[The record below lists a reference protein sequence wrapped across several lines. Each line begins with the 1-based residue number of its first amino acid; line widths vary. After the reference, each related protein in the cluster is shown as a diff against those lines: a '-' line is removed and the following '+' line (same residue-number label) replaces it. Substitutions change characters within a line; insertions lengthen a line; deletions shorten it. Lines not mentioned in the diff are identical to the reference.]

1 MRSTTPLRDGH
12 RSSESPAQRSPRRL
26 SDSNTREHGLTANT
40 AGGVHARRSG
50 KSLLRLAGAS
60 FGFVLTLAMAS
71 AGAAN
76 DPSTQVKA
84 AVDRVLQI
92 IQDPA
97 LKGEA
102 KAAQRQAALMKTAEE
117 IFDFSEIA
125 RRAMG
130 THWRSLTEPQR
141 AEFTQLFAE
150 LLERSYIGK
159 IEQYKG
165 EPIRYTG
172 AQIQQD
178 LATVSTRIVTK
189 NGTEVPIDYRMFP
202 RGDRWFIYDVSIEGV
217 SLVNNYRTQFN
228 SIMQTSSYAELVR
241 KINSRL
247 AELRKGP

>member
-1 MRSTTPLRDGH
+1 MLVM
-12 RSSESPAQRSPRRL
+12 A
-26 SDSNTREHGLTANT
+26 A
-40 AGGVHARRSG
+40 AGV
-50 KSLLRLAGAS
+50 
-60 FGFVLTLAMAS
+60 T
-71 AGAAN
+71 N
-76 DPSTQVKA
+76 DPTTQLKA
-84 AVDRVLQI
+84 TVDRVLQI

-97 LKGEA
+97 FKGEA
-102 KAAQRQAALMKTAEE
+102 KIAQRHAVLMKTAEE
-117 IFDFSEIA
+117 IYDFPEMA

-130 THWRSLTEPQR
+130 PHWRSLTEPQR
-141 AEFTQLFAE
+141 TEFAQLFGE
-150 LLERSYIGK
+150 LVERSYIGK

-172 AQIQQD
+172 AQVQPD
-178 LATVSTRIVTK
+178 TATVSTRIVTK

-228 SIMQTSSYAELVR
+228 SIMQTSSYTELVR